1 MQPISLK
8 SLSEPDADVP
18 PALRIGIVIA
28 HLGSGGAE
36 KAAVVLASGLAD
48 RGYCVDLLTWHAGG
62 FYLKDVFGQ
71 PEPTLQPKINSCTL
85 NRFPAS
91 VQTRL
96 GSQPA
101 ARASS

>member
-8 SLSEPDADVP
+8 SLSEPDAAVK
-18 PALRIGIVIA
+18 PARRIGIVIA
-28 HLGSGGAE
+28 HLGSGEAQ

-48 RGYCVDLLTWHAGG
+48 RGYCGDLLMWHAGG
-62 FYLKDVFGQ
+62 FSLKDVFGQ
-71 PEPTLQPKINSCTL
+71 PEAALHPKINSCTL

>member
-8 SLSEPDADVP
+8 SLSEPDAAVQ
-18 PALRIGIVIA
+18 PARRIGIVIA
-28 HLGSGGAE
+28 HLGSGE
-36 KAAVVLASGLAD
+36 PQKAAVVLASGLAD
-48 RGYCVDLLTWHAGG
+48 RGYCGDLLMWHAGG
-62 FYLKDVFGQ
+62 FSLKDVFGQ
-71 PEPTLQPKINSCTL
+71 PEAALHPKINSCTL

-91 VQTRL
+91 VKTRL